1 MVSMSVAVRSIW
13 GRHPGSAGAPHRGI
27 GGWSRPPAGDR
38 DRVREAAGP
47 DTGPLLLT
55 SGLDG
60 LGHEISA
67 EEWARGSRSGRYRTE
82 CGAEAVAV
90 SLHHP
95 PGPRCPGCAAI
106 SSPGSFAP
114 ASPAS
119 RRMVPLP
126 VRWLQERLAGEELF
140 AEQAGWKIR
149 KGRWGSRTYRDSRFD
164 SAEFI
169 ARVRAEGTAVR

>member
-1 MVSMSVAVRSIW
+1 MASMSVAVRSIR
-13 GRHPGSAGAPHRGI
+13 GRHPGSPGAPHRGI
-27 GGWSRPPAGDR
+27 GRPSRPPAGDR
-38 DRVREAAGP
+38 DRLRKVAGP

-60 LGHEISA
+60 LAHDISA
-67 EEWARGSRSGRYRTE
+67 EEWAQGSRSGRYRTE
-82 CGAEAVAV
+82 CGVGAVAA

-106 SSPGSFAP
+106 SPPGLFAP

-119 RRMVPLP
+119 RRMVARPL
-126 VRWLQERLAGEELF
+126 RWLRERLAGQERF
-140 AEQAGWKIR
+140 AEQAGWKVR
-149 KGRWGSRTYRDSRFD
+149 KGRWGSRTYRDPRFD

-169 ARVRAEGTAVR
+169 SRVQAEGTSVQ